1 METCLQNLWE
11 LIRNDISEIIEKN
24 SDDSEK
30 KEVLAKKCE
39 AAEKSDKIIKEF
51 LMI

>member
-30 KEVLAKKCE
+30 KEVLAKNVKLQKK
-39 AAEKSDKIIKEF
+39 AIK
-51 LMI
+51 